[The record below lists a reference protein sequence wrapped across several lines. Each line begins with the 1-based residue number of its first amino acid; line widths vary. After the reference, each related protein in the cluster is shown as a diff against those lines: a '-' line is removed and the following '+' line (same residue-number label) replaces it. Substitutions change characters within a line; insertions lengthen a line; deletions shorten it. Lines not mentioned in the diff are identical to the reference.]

1 MRYLALA
8 AVMLASIVAIPA
20 AAAVSQPRLTLVTRA
35 PLVVRG
41 TGFKP
46 SERVT
51 VTAMTLSGPRRVV
64 VRATL
69 AGRFAATIRVVNQPC
84 GRAFAVRAAGG
95 AGSTATMRVA
105 GSACIPPPVG

>member
-1 MRYLALA
+1 MRSLALA
-8 AVMLASIVAIPA
+8 ALILASIVAIPTA
-20 AAAVSQPRLTLVTRA
+20 AAGSQPRLTLVTRT

-51 VTAMTLSGPRRVV
+51 VTAMTLSGPRRVI

-69 AGRFAATIRVVNQPC
+69 AGQLSATIRIVNQPC
-84 GRAFAVRAAGG
+84 GRAFAIRATGNT
-95 AGSTATMRVA
+95 GSTATMRVA
-105 GSACIPPPVG
+105 GSACIPPPVD

>member
-1 MRYLALA
+1 MRSLAFT
-8 AVMLASIVAIPA
+8 AVLLASIVASPT
-20 AAAVSQPRLTLVTRA
+20 AAAVSAPRLSIVTRV

-51 VTAMTLSGPRRVV
+51 VTAMTLSGPRRVS

-84 GRAFAVRAAGG
+84 GRAFAIRATGNT
-95 AGSTATMRVA
+95 GSTATMRVA

>member
-1 MRYLALA
+1 MRSLALA
-8 AVMLASIVAIPA
+8 AVMLASIVAIPT
-20 AAAVSQPRLTLVTRA
+20 AAAVSVPNLTLVTRT

-69 AGRFAATIRVVNQPC
+69 AGRLSATIRVVNQPC
-84 GRAFAVRAAGG
+84 GRAFAVHAAGG
-95 AGSTATMRVA
+95 TGSTATLRIA
-105 GSACIPPPVG
+105 GAPCTPPPVD

>member
-1 MRYLALA
+1 MRSLALA
-8 AVMLASIVAIPA
+8 SVLLASIVAIPT
-20 AAAVSQPRLTLVTRA
+20 AAAVSVPKLTLVTRT

-69 AGRFAATIRVVNQPC
+69 AGRLSATIRVVNQPC

-95 AGSTATMRVA
+95 TGSIATLRIAGAPCT
-105 GSACIPPPVG
+105 PPPVD